1 MKRIITV
8 VALLVAGL
16 AVSQDMAPVPK
27 DELRAVD
34 FLMGKANAD
43 LTFTFGGT
51 AMKGPG
57 NWDAK
62 LTLGGRFIQSAHTY
76 SMEGQ
81 TVEGLHLLTYDAA
94 KKKYVGWWYDSSAP
108 TAMRMEGDL
117 KDGTLVLVSEP
128 VELPGMP
135 GKTTMR
141 ATYAGKDGKVGF
153 ALEMRQGDAWV
164 KLIEGTYTR
173 G

>member
-1 MKRIITV
+1 MKQIVTV
-8 VALLVAGL
+8 VALLAAGL
-16 AVSQDMAPVPK
+16 AFSQGMAPVPRE
-27 DELRAVD
+27 ELKAID
-34 FLMGKANAD
+34 FLMGKAKAD
-43 LTFTFGGT
+43 LTFSFGG
-51 AMKGPG
+51 ASMKGPG
-57 NWDAK
+57 NWEGK

-108 TAMRMEGDL
+108 AAMRMEGDL
-117 KDGTLVLVSEP
+117 KDGVLSLLSEP

-135 GKTTMR
+135 GKATMR
-141 ATYAGKDGKVGF
+141 ATYVSKDGKVAF
-153 ALEMRQGDAWV
+153 LLETKQGDAWI

-173 G
+173 S